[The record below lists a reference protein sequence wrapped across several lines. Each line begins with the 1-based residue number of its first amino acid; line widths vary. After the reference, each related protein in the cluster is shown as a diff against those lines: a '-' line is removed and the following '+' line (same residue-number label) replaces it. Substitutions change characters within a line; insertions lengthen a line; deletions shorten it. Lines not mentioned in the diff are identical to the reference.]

1 MATPRKPGRPVD
13 PDLQQRRREQILDS
27 AAIHFAES
35 GYAGT
40 DTQKLADELDI
51 SKGTI
56 FHYFPTK
63 RELFAA
69 SIERALKQLGDSVEA
84 AAAGF
89 EDPLEKLVGAM
100 AAYLRFFDER
110 PEVVEL
116 LILERVEF
124 KDRKSSYF
132 DRGDGDNDCDDRWRD
147 VIAGLI
153 DAGRFRSLDVERV
166 RDVLGDVLYGTIFSN
181 RMSGRART
189 LEEQTKSVFDIV
201 FRGLFTDAERARGDE
216 LFHRAA
222 TLTHAEHFT
231 TRQPEPG
238 R

>member
-1 MATPRKPGRPVD
+1 MATTRKPGRPVD
-13 PDLQQRRREQILDS
+13 PDLQQRRREQILDA

-35 GYAGT
+35 GYANT
-40 DTQKLADELDI
+40 DTQKLAAELEI

-84 AAAGF
+84 AAAAF
-89 EDPLEKLVGAM
+89 ADPLEQLVAAM

-132 DRGDGDNDCDDRWRD
+132 DRDDKDCDDRWQG
-147 VIAGLI
+147 VIAGLVA
-153 DAGRFRSLDVERV
+153 DCRFRNLDVERI

-189 LEEQTKSVFDIV
+189 LAEQTRSVFDIV
-201 FRGLFTDAERARGDE
+201 FRGLLTDDERARGDE

-222 TLTHAEHFT
+222 AVTHTEHST

>member
-1 MATPRKPGRPVD
+1 MATTRKPGRPVD

-69 SIERALKQLGDSVEA
+69 SIERALKQLGESVETA
-84 AAAGF
+84 AAAF
-89 EDPLEKLVGAM
+89 DDPLEKLVAAM
-100 AAYLRFFDER
+100 ASYLRFFDER

-116 LILERVEF
+116 LILERAEF

-132 DRGDGDNDCDDRWRD
+132 DRDEKDSDDHWHD
-147 VIAGLI
+147 VIAGLV
-153 DAGRFRSLDVERV
+153 DAGRFRGLDVERV

-189 LEEQTKSVFDIV
+189 LEEQTNSVFDIV

-216 LFHRAA
+216 VIRHAA
-222 TLTHAEHFT
+222 EFAHFNQST
-231 TRQPEPG
+231 KRQPEPG